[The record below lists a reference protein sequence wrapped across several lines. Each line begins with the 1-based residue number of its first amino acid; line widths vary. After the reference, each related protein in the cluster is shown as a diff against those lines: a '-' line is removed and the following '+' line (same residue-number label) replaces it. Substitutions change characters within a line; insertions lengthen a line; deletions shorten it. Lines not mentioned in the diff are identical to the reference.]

1 MPQCRAALVQK
12 AGTRAATGEPVCD
25 ERGQGHPTPTKPS
38 PHKHK
43 AHDLFRGRDL
53 SARGSCNRSV

>member
-25 ERGQGHPTPTKPS
+25 GRGQGHPTPTKHS
-38 PHKHK
+38 PADTKVTTS
-43 AHDLFRGRDL
+43 FE
-53 SARGSCNRSV
+53 VVT